1 MKIRHLQKIDNAN
14 VIDDNNKPSE
24 EKVDTGAL
32 FSLLKKTAAPQD
44 DSEEEGN
51 SQTSV
56 VLGNWTKTALD
67 ENATATAPTATQLK
81 APKRSIRKAAP
92 TAKAAA
98 VPAVISTTTT
108 KEKEPLESH
117 NRQKHLVKLGSDGSV
132 LGDSNQEIT
141 RLNFGV
147 QHDNNVSVIIADFSA
162 LSWANKGVIE
172 LYTPVIS
179 FCNNDTP
186 ETVISYI
193 MNTSEQ
199 WPNDKSAEFYIP
211 KEITSITNGMFLFS
225 LQEKEETDGNN
236 IHTDSEIWVS
246 KTVGFYTAPNI
257 FNNDMLTAA
266 EQNPNIDSLA
276 YLSKNRIGIEDIKS
290 ANLGY
295 DFSFGK
301 FPIILGEKF
310 DQYVKL
316 VKLAADLMW
325 NYECSKGFLLL
336 KSTTAEVTEQP
347 TVCRFQAIKD
357 KTDPSQNN
365 YYCILPKKITENAQ
379 SYTIAVAIADDD
391 FERIYWSSNQTATV
405 VDNFLSN
412 LAQLTNNL
420 QKGFNTS
427 SSGLI
432 TADNYML
439 ISSDNFIIDTIENQ

>member
-1 MKIRHLQKIDNAN
+1 MKIRHLQKVDDAN

-24 EKVDTGAL
+24 EKVETDAL

-44 DSEEEGN
+44 DN
-51 SQTSV
+51 QASV

-67 ENATATAPTATQLK
+67 EDTTSTSTTQLK
-81 APKRSIRKAAP
+81 APKRSRRKATPATFS
-92 TAKAAA
+92 TA
-98 VPAVISTTTT
+98 TTTAST

-132 LGDSNQEIT
+132 LDNSNQEIT

-147 QHDNNVSVIIADFSA
+147 QHDNNVSVIIADFSV
-162 LSWANKGVIE
+162 LSWANKGRMNQ
-172 LYTPVIS
+172 YTPVIS
-179 FCNNDTP
+179 FCNKDTP
-186 ETVISYI
+186 ATVVSYV

-199 WPNDKSAEFYIP
+199 WSNNKSAEFYIP

-225 LQEKEETDGNN
+225 LQEKGATNN
-236 IHTDSEIWVS
+236 VNEKQEIWVS
-246 KTVGFYTAPNI
+246 KTVNFYTAQNI

-266 EQNPNIDSLA
+266 EPSPNIDSLA

-295 DFSFGK
+295 DFSFGE
-301 FPIILGEKF
+301 FPIILGTKF

-316 VKLAADLMW
+316 MKLSESLMQ

-336 KSTTAEVTEQP
+336 KPTRATSTNQP

-357 KTDPSQNN
+357 KTDPSKNN
-365 YYCILPKKITENAQ
+365 YYCMLPKEITENAQ
-379 SYTIAVAIADDD
+379 SYTIAVAIADDN

-405 VDNFLSN
+405 VNNFLSN
-412 LAQLTNNL
+412 IGQLTNNL

-427 SSGLI
+427 GLT
-432 TADNYML
+432 TADNYTL
-439 ISSDNFIIDTIENQ
+439 ISFDNFTIDTSENQ

>member
-1 MKIRHLQKIDNAN
+1 MKIRHLQKVDDAN

-24 EKVDTGAL
+24 EKVETDAL

-44 DSEEEGN
+44 DNEEEAD
-51 SQTSV
+51 SQASV
-56 VLGNWTKTALD
+56 ILGNWTKT
-67 ENATATAPTATQLK
+67 
-81 APKRSIRKAAP
+81 AP

-98 VPAVISTTTT
+98 VPATISTTT

-132 LGDSNQEIT
+132 LDSSNQEIT

-147 QHDNNVSVIIADFSA
+147 QHDNNISIIIADFSA
-162 LSWANKGVIE
+162 LSWANKGQMNQ
-172 LYTPVIS
+172 YTPVIS
-179 FCNNDTP
+179 FCNKDTP
-186 ETVISYI
+186 KTVVSYV

-199 WPNDKSAEFYIP
+199 WSNNKSAEFYIP

-225 LQEKEETDGNN
+225 LQEKGTTNN
-236 IHTDSEIWVS
+236 VNEKQEIWVS
-246 KTVGFYTAPNI
+246 KTVNFYTAPNI
-257 FNNDMLTAA
+257 FNNDKLTTA
-266 EQNPNIDSLA
+266 EPNPNIDSLA
-276 YLSKNRIGIEDIKS
+276 YLSKNRIDIQDIKS

-295 DFSFGK
+295 DFSFGE
-301 FPIILGEKF
+301 FPIILGTKF

-316 VKLAADLMW
+316 VKLSESLMR

-336 KSTTAEVTEQP
+336 KPTTATSTEQP

-357 KTDPSQNN
+357 KTDPSKNN
-365 YYCILPKKITENAQ
+365 YYCMLPKEITENAQ
-379 SYTIAVAIADDD
+379 SYTIAVAIADDN

-405 VDNFLSN
+405 INNFLSN

-420 QKGFNTS
+420 QEGFNTS
-427 SSGLI
+427 SSLT

-439 ISSDNFIIDTIENQ
+439 ISFDNFIIDTSENQ